1 MIGLDAEILLRLFDR
16 SEPALTGRVE
26 ALVSVA
32 APEGGCFVHPLVLVE
47 VASRLERSFKL
58 TRAAIAEYLER
69 ILRAPEF
76 TIPNANVALAA
87 VEQFRAGKTAF
98 SDCLLAAL
106 KQACGCDVTV
116 TFDVCSAESAGFTLL
131 KG

>member
-26 ALVSVA
+26 ALVTIA

-47 VASRLERSFKL
+47 LASRLERSFKL
-58 TRAAIAEYLER
+58 KRPAIAEYLER

-76 TIPNANVALAA
+76 TIPNANEALIA
-87 VEQFRAGKTAF
+87 VENFKSGETAF

-106 KQACGCDVTV
+106 NRACGCDVTV
-116 TFDVCSAESAGFTLL
+116 TFDMCTAESAGFTLL

>member
-16 SEPALTGRVE
+16 REPALTVRVE

-47 VASRLERSFKL
+47 IASRLERVFKL
-58 TRAAIAEYLER
+58 EREAVADYLTH

-76 TIPNANVALAA
+76 TIPNADEALAA
-87 VEQFRAGKTAF
+87 VEHFRAGKTAF

-106 KQACGCDVTV
+106 NRASGCDVTV
-116 TFDVCSAESAGFTLL
+116 TFDVCTAESAGFALL

>member
-26 ALVSVA
+26 ALVTIA

-47 VASRLERSFKL
+47 VASRLERVFKL
-58 TRAAIAEYLER
+58 ERAAVAEYLAR

-76 TIPNANVALAA
+76 TIPNAHEALEA
-87 VEQFRAGKTAF
+87 VEHFRAGKTAF
-98 SDCLLAAL
+98 SDCLLAVL
-106 KQACGCDVTV
+106 NRACGCDVTV
-116 TFDVCSAESAGFTLL
+116 TFDVCTAESAGFTLL

>member
-26 ALVSVA
+26 ALVTIA

-47 VASRLERSFKL
+47 LASRLERTFNLK
-58 TRAAIAEYLER
+58 RPAIAEYLER
-69 ILRAPEF
+69 VLRAPEF
-76 TIPNANVALAA
+76 TIPNANEALIA
-87 VEQFRAGKTAF
+87 VENFKSGETAF

-106 KQACGCDVTV
+106 NRACGCDVTV
-116 TFDVCSAESAGFTLL
+116 TFDMCTAESAGFTLL

>member
-16 SEPALTGRVE
+16 SEAALTGRVE
-26 ALVSVA
+26 ALVTIA

-47 VASRLERSFKL
+47 LASRLERSFKL
-58 TRAAIAEYLER
+58 KRPAIAEYLER

-76 TIPNANVALAA
+76 TIPNANEALIA
-87 VEQFRAGKTAF
+87 VENFKSGETAF

-106 KQACGCDVTV
+106 NRACGCDVTV
-116 TFDVCSAESAGFTLL
+116 TFDMCTAESAGFTLL

>member
-26 ALVSVA
+26 ALVSIA
-32 APEGGCFVHPLVLVE
+32 ALEGGCFVHPLVLVE
-47 VASRLERSFKL
+47 VASRLERIFKL
-58 TRAAIAEYLER
+58 ERGAIAEYLER

-76 TIPNANVALAA
+76 TIPNAREALAA
-87 VEQFRAGKTAF
+87 VEEFKSGKTAY

-106 KQACGCDVTV
+106 NLAGGCDVTV
-116 TFDVCSAESAGFTLL
+116 TFDVCTAESAGFTLL
-131 KG
+131 AG

>member
-26 ALVSVA
+26 ALVTIA
-32 APEGGCFVHPLVLVE
+32 APDGGCFVHPLVLVE
-47 VASRLERSFKL
+47 LASRLERTFQLK
-58 TRAAIAEYLER
+58 RPAIAEYLER

-76 TIPNANVALAA
+76 TIPNANEALVA
-87 VEQFRAGKTAF
+87 VEHFRSGKTAF
-98 SDCLLAAL
+98 SDCLLAVL
-106 KQACGCDVTV
+106 NRECGCDVTV
-116 TFDVCSAESAGFTLL
+116 TFDVCTAESAGFTLL

>member
-16 SEPALTGRVE
+16 SDPVLTARVE
-26 ALVSVA
+26 ALLTVA
-32 APEGGCFVHPLVLVE
+32 PPEGGCFVHPLALAD
-47 VASRLERSFKL
+47 VASRLERIYKL
-58 TRAAIAEYLER
+58 QRPAIAAYLER

-76 TIPNANVALAA
+76 TIPDADEALAA
-87 VEQFRAGKTAF
+87 VEDFRSGKSAF

-106 KQACGCDVTV
+106 NRAYGCDVSV
-116 TFDVCSAESAGFTLL
+116 TFDVCTAESAGFALL

>member
-16 SEPALTGRVE
+16 SSPALTNRVE
-26 ALVSVA
+26 ALVSIA
-32 APEGGCFVHPLVLVE
+32 APEGGCFVHPLVLAE
-47 VASRLERSFKL
+47 VAARLERDFKL
-58 TRAAIAEYLER
+58 QRAAVAEYLEH

-76 TIPNANVALAA
+76 TIPDAQEALAA
-87 VEQFRAGKTAF
+87 VAHFRAGKTAF

-106 KQACGCDVTV
+106 NRACGCDVTV
-116 TFDVCSAESAGFTLL
+116 TFDACTAESAGFALL

>member
-16 SEPALTGRVE
+16 REPALTGRVE
-26 ALVSVA
+26 ALVTVA
-32 APEGGCFVHPLVLVE
+32 APEGGCFIHPLVLVE
-47 VASRLERSFKL
+47 IASRLERVFKL
-58 TRAAIAEYLER
+58 ERAAVADYLTH

-76 TIPNANVALAA
+76 TIPNADEALAA
-87 VEQFRAGKTAF
+87 VEHFRAGKTAF

-106 KQACGCDVTV
+106 NRACGCDVTV
-116 TFDVCSAESAGFTLL
+116 TFDVCTAESAGFVLL

>member
-1 MIGLDAEILLRLFDR
+1 LRLFDR

-26 ALVSVA
+26 ALVTIA

-47 VASRLERSFKL
+47 VASRLERTFKL
-58 TRAAIAEYLER
+58 KRPAIAEYLER

-76 TIPNANVALAA
+76 TIQNANEALAA
-87 VEQFRAGKTAF
+87 VEQFKSGKTAF

-106 KQACGCDVTV
+106 NQACGCDVTV
-116 TFDVCSAESAGFTLL
+116 TFDACTAESAGFTLL

>member
-16 SEPALTGRVE
+16 SEPTLTDRVE
-26 ALVSVA
+26 ALVTIA
-32 APEGGCFVHPLVLVE
+32 APDGGCFVHPLVLAE
-47 VASRLERSFKL
+47 VAAKLERTFKL
-58 TRAAIAEYLER
+58 ERAAIAEYLEH

-76 TIPNANVALAA
+76 AVPDTDEALAA
-87 VEQFRAGKTAF
+87 VEDFRASKVAF

-106 KQACGCDVTV
+106 NHAYGCDVTV
-116 TFDVCSAESAGFTLL
+116 TFDVCTAESAGFALL

>member
-16 SEPALTGRVE
+16 SEPALTGWVE
-26 ALVSVA
+26 ALVTIA

-47 VASRLERSFKL
+47 LASRLERSFKL
-58 TRAAIAEYLER
+58 KRPAIAEYLER

-76 TIPNANVALAA
+76 TIPNANEALIA
-87 VEQFRAGKTAF
+87 VENFKSGETAF

-106 KQACGCDVTV
+106 NRACGCDVTV
-116 TFDVCSAESAGFTLL
+116 TFDMCTAESAGFTLL

>member
-26 ALVSVA
+26 ALVTK
-32 APEGGCFVHPLVLVE
+32 GGCFVHLLVLVE
-47 VASRLERSFKL
+47 VASRLERTFKL
-58 TRAAIAEYLER
+58 KRVAIAEYLER
-69 ILRAPEF
+69 IIRAPEF
-76 TIPNANVALAA
+76 TIPNANEALAA
-87 VEQFRAGKTAF
+87 VEHFKSGNTAF

-106 KQACGCDVTV
+106 NQACGCDVTV
-116 TFDVCSAESAGFTLL
+116 TFDVCTAESAGFALL

>member
-16 SEPALTGRVE
+16 SEPALTARVE
-26 ALVSVA
+26 ALLTVA
-32 APEGGCFVHPLVLVE
+32 APEGGCFVHPLALVDL
-47 VASRLERSFKL
+47 ASKLERDFKL
-58 TRAAIAEYLER
+58 ARAAIAEYLER

-76 TIPNANVALAA
+76 TIPNADEALEA
-87 VEQFRAGKTAF
+87 VEHFRAGKTAF

-106 KQACGCDVTV
+106 DRAGGCDVTV
-116 TFDVCSAESAGFTLL
+116 TFDVCTAESAGFTLL

>member
-16 SEPALTGRVE
+16 SEPTLTGRVE
-26 ALVSVA
+26 ALVTIA
-32 APEGGCFVHPLVLVE
+32 APDGGCFVHPLVLAE
-47 VASRLERSFKL
+47 VAAKLERTFKL
-58 TRAAIAEYLER
+58 ERAAIAEYLEH

-76 TIPNANVALAA
+76 AIPNAHEALAA
-87 VEQFRAGKTAF
+87 VEDFRTGKAAF

-106 KQACGCDVTV
+106 NRAYGCDVTV
-116 TFDVCSAESAGFTLL
+116 TFDVCTAESAGFALL

>member
-1 MIGLDAEILLRLFDR
+1 MIGLDAEILLRLFDQ

-26 ALVSVA
+26 ALVSIA

-47 VASRLERSFKL
+47 VASRLERTFKL
-58 TRAAIAEYLER
+58 KRVAIAEYLER
-69 ILRAPEF
+69 IVLAPEF
-76 TIPNANVALAA
+76 TIPNANEALVA
-87 VEQFRAGKTAF
+87 VEHFKSGETAF

-106 KQACGCDVTV
+106 NQACGCDVTV
-116 TFDVCSAESAGFTLL
+116 TFDVCTAESAGFTLL